1 MKSFSIVFAVLLLQV
16 NLKSVESIFG
26 IQNITPNITRFQDRM
41 VNLIQQANAFTV
53 NLVMSLSQC
62 SSQPSSADPLISSNL
77 VALCKVR
84 TNIITYLLNPNRLNP
99 IQRIQQ
105 AIISRDRWFYS
116 KTRLKSAC
124 DDIILFCTKSA
135 DPISAFPNGSQ
146 IIQNLSLATSNL
158 CSLLDTA
165 VDQAA
170 VQYINYTTFSLILD
184 NQAVITLQ
192 FQNLYTSMA
201 FYGLN
206 VFQQAFVFNR
216 IDSLIRA
223 LNSTAVVSSMS
234 TSILSTWFGIK
245 SHSNALISS
254 LTNTK
259 NSLAA
264 KTSNFVAESRNLTI
278 AWNGFKIQESQIVDN
293 VTKALIGLYGL
304 VEQTNTEAWGSIHN
318 NLVRSLNT
326 LNSDTYAVSR
336 SYMYINISQTPLS
349 LSLKI
354 KKIY

>member
-1 MKSFSIVFAVLLLQV
+1 
-16 NLKSVESIFG
+16 
-26 IQNITPNITRFQDRM
+26 
-41 VNLIQQANAFTV
+41 
-53 NLVMSLSQC
+53 
-62 SSQPSSADPLISSNL
+62 
-77 VALCKVR
+77 
-84 TNIITYLLNPNRLNP
+84 
-99 IQRIQQ
+99 
-105 AIISRDRWFYS
+105 
-116 KTRLKSAC
+116 
-124 DDIILFCTKSA
+124 
-135 DPISAFPNGSQ
+135 
-146 IIQNLSLATSNL
+146 
-158 CSLLDTA
+158 LDTA